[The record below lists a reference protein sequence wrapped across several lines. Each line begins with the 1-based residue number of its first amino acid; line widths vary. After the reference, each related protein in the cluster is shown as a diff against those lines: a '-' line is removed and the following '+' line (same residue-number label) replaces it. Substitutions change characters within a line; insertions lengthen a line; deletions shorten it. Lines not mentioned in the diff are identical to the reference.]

1 MTVEAIHVF
10 NAYVFECC
18 NDSNYIDINMYII
31 HIYIVF
37 FHPVHGYW
45 HQITLG
51 HVYKHHLGA
60 LRLLAVAV
68 VAVAIR
74 AVAADLRKLSRLCP
88 LSRRRLFLRDATVV
102 TVTAMFLRGA
112 TVVRVGIRSPGL
124 R

>member
-51 HVYKHHLGA
+51 HVYKHHLAAAATVG
-60 LRLLAVAV
+60 AVALL
-68 VAVAIR
+68 R
-74 AVAADLRKLSRLCP
+74 TVAADLR
-88 LSRRRLFLRDATVV
+88 LRACLT
-102 TVTAMFLRGA
+102 
-112 TVVRVGIRSPGL
+112 
-124 R
+124 